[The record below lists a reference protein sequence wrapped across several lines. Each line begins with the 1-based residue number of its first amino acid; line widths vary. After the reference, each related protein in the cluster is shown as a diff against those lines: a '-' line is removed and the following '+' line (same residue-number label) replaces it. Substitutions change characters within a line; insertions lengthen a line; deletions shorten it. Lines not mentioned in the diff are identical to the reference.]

1 MSYIEVKDLC
11 KEYQIVKTE
20 KGIGGAV
27 KSLFHREYTVKQ
39 AVRNVS
45 FSLEKG
51 EVVGY
56 IGPNGAG
63 KSTTLKMLSGI
74 LIPTSGSVIVGGI
87 VPYKDRSA
95 NARKIGVV
103 FGQRSQLYWDLP
115 IRDSFELNKSLYEI
129 PDDKFRKNCDFFT
142 EVLDMESF
150 LDQPVRQL
158 SLGQKMKANIAAALL
173 HDPEILYLDEPT
185 IGLDVISKKMLREAV
200 KKINKEKGTTII
212 LTTHDMD
219 DIEAVCKRLIMI
231 NKGQM
236 MFDGELKAFR
246 SKFGHKQIIRLEF
259 ANEVPIWQNIEGLS
273 LSRTESDA
281 IEIEILDNSDIK
293 TSVSKLLNL
302 YNPQNIFIQE
312 PNIEDIVELAY
323 KEKI

>member
-1 MSYIEVKDLC
+1 MSYIEVNNLC
-11 KEYQIVKTE
+11 KEYQITKST
-20 KGIGGAV
+20 KGITGAV

-39 AVRNVS
+39 AVKNVN
-45 FSLEKG
+45 FSIDKG
-51 EVVGY
+51 EIVGY

-74 LIPTSGSVIVGGI
+74 LIPTSGTVNVGGI

-95 NARKIGVV
+95 NAKKIGVV

-115 IRDSFELNKSLYEI
+115 IRDSFELNKSLYNI

-142 EVLDMESF
+142 EILDMENF

-158 SLGQKMKANIAAALL
+158 SLGQKMKANISAALL

-185 IGLDVISKKMLREAV
+185 IGLDVVSKKMLREAI
-200 KKINKEKGTTII
+200 KMINKEKGTTII

-219 DIEAVCKRLIMI
+219 DIESVCQRLIMI
-231 NKGQM
+231 NKGKL
-236 MFDGELKAFR
+236 MFDGELSAFR
-246 SKFGHKQIIRLEF
+246 NKFGHKQIIRLEF
-259 ANEVPIWQNIEGLS
+259 SNGVPEWKDIEGLS
-273 LSRTESDA
+273 LSKTEDNA
-281 IEIEILDNSDIK
+281 LEIDVLDNSVMK
-293 TSVSKLLNL
+293 TSVSKLLNI

-312 PNIEDIVELAY
+312 PNIEDIVESAY
-323 KEKI
+323 RE

>member
-1 MSYIEVKDLC
+1 MSYIEVKGLC

-39 AVRNVS
+39 AVKNVS

-51 EVVGY
+51 EIVGY

-74 LIPTSGSVIVGGI
+74 LIPTSGSVNVGGI
-87 VPYKDRSA
+87 VPYENRSA

-129 PDDKFRKNCDFFT
+129 PDDKFRKNCNFFT
-142 EVLDMESF
+142 EVLDMENF

-173 HDPEILYLDEPT
+173 HDPEVLYLDEPT
-185 IGLDVISKKMLREAV
+185 IGLDVVSKKMLREAV
-200 KKINKEKGTTII
+200 KKINKEKGTTIM

-246 SKFGHKQIIRLEF
+246 NKFGHKQIIRLEF
-259 ANEVPIWQNIEGLS
+259 SDGIPIWQNIEGLR
-273 LSRTESDA
+273 LSKTDSNA
-281 IEIEILDNSDIK
+281 IEIEILDNSDIRA
-293 TSVSKLLNL
+293 SVSRLLSL

-323 KEKI
+323 KEEA

>member
-1 MSYIEVKDLC
+1 M
-11 KEYQIVKTE
+11 
-20 KGIGGAV
+20 
-27 KSLFHREYTVKQ
+27 FHREYTVKQ
-39 AVRNVS
+39 AVKNIS

-74 LIPTSGSVIVGGI
+74 LIPTSGTVTVGGI
-87 VPYKDRSA
+87 VPYKERSA
-95 NARKIGVV
+95 NAKKIGVV

-115 IRDSFELNKSLYEI
+115 IRDSFELNKSLYNI
-129 PDDKFRKNCDFFT
+129 PDDIFQKNTNFFT

-150 LDQPVRQL
+150 LGQPVRQL

-173 HDPEILYLDEPT
+173 HDPEVLYLDEPT
-185 IGLDVISKKMLREAV
+185 IGLDVVSKKMLREAV
-200 KKINKEKGTTII
+200 KMINKEKGTTII

-246 SKFGHKQIIRLEF
+246 NKFGHKQIIRLEF
-259 ANEVPIWQNIEGLS
+259 SSGTPTWQNIEGLR
-273 LSRTESDA
+273 LSKTESDA
-281 IEIEILDNSDIK
+281 LEIEILNNDDIK
-293 TSVSKLLNL
+293 SSVSKLLNL

-323 KEKI
+323 KEQV